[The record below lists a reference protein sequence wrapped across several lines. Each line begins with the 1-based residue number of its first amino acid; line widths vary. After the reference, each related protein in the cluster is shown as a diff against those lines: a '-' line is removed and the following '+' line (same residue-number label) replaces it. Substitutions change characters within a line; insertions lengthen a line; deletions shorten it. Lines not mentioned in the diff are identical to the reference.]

1 MNVKFS
7 DGQLETHTADIR
19 RLIQTVDDEFVPPLT
34 GGSRSDMDRSAAEGG
49 HTDVDGYVNR
59 CLARPLIY
67 AVEDDRVVGFLSFK
81 QIAESKFLDGYIPS
95 NHVEIVAVEPASR
108 GQGIA
113 STLYEYLF
121 TDLPTEW
128 VQPYVT
134 TKTWDG
140 NEAHIALLEQFGF
153 DLVHRIPNDRGADT
167 DTVYFARETAL

>member
-19 RLIQTVDDEFVPPLT
+19 RLIQTVDAEFVPPLT
-34 GGSRSDMDRSAAEGG
+34 DDSRSSMDRSAAEGG
-49 HTDVDGYVNR
+49 HTDVDGYLKR

-67 AVEDDRVVGFLSFK
+67 AVENGRVVGFLSFE
-81 QIAESKFLDGYIPS
+81 QISESKFLEGYTPS

-113 STLYEYLF
+113 SALYEYLF
-121 TDLPTEW
+121 TELPTEW

-134 TKTWDG
+134 TKTWEG
-140 NEAHIALLEQFGF
+140 NDAHIAILDQFGF
-153 DLVHRIPNDRGADT
+153 GLVHRIPNDRGSDT
-167 DTVYFARETAL
+167 DTVYFARETSQ